1 VNDRDRLVR
10 QLRSEI
16 ADRLHEAVTTATS
29 GGREL
34 ASDDQRMLARRL
46 LNDAFR
52 NRAAAA
58 VGSGEEPLGADEEEA
73 IARAVLDLL
82 FGLGPLSRILDVET
96 VENVE
101 ANGPHTVFITHAD
114 GRVEEGPP
122 LFDSVEEM
130 LEMLRA
136 VARRAGL
143 NERLF
148 DAAHPFLTMELPD
161 GSRLHAVQAVTGE
174 PCISVRRHRYTK
186 VTLGDLVGLG
196 MVDEVLQ
203 EFLAASVRARLNI
216 VVCGGTNAGKT
227 TLLRALVNE
236 IPASERLVT
245 IEKGFELGIDRH
257 AHDLHPNVVAME
269 AREANVE
276 GEGEITMR
284 ALVREAL
291 RMNPSRVLVGEV
303 LGDELLPMLN
313 AMTQG
318 NDGSMCTIHAHSSES
333 AFNRFVQYAV
343 QSPERLTT
351 EATNV
356 LVANAV
362 DLVVFV
368 DQQDP
373 SLGSGRQRYA
383 SSVREVV
390 GADGAMV
397 MSNEVFAPDF
407 DGRARPAAPMSD
419 RRMDRL
425 VAAGFDRSL
434 LARREQWA
442 AR

>member
-1 VNDRDRLVR
+1 MLSEKDGLVR
-10 QLRSEI
+10 ELRAEV
-16 ADRLHEAVTTATS
+16 ADRLHAAITA
-29 GGREL
+29 GEREMT
-34 ASDDQRMLARRL
+34 AEDQRMLARRL
-46 LNDAFR
+46 LNDSFR
-52 NRAAAA
+52 RRASDA
-58 VGSGEEPLGADEEEA
+58 VMAGAEPLDVDEEEA
-73 IARAVLDLL
+73 VATAVLDLL
-82 FGLGPLSRILDVET
+82 FGLGPLSRLLDVET

-101 ANGPHTVFITHAD
+101 ANGPRNVFVTHAD
-114 GRVEEGPP
+114 GRVEIGPP
-122 LFDSVEEM
+122 LFETVDEM
-130 LEMLRA
+130 LEMLRG
-136 VARRAGL
+136 VARRSGL
-143 NERLF
+143 SERLF
-148 DAAHPFLTMELPD
+148 DVAHPFLTMELPD

-174 PCISVRRHRYTK
+174 PCISVRRHRFTK
-186 VTLGDLVGLG
+186 VTLADLVGLG

-203 EFLAASVRARLNI
+203 EFLAASVRARFNI

-227 TLLRALVNE
+227 TLLRALINE
-236 IPASERLVT
+236 IPPAERLVT

-257 AHDLHPNVVAME
+257 ARELHPNVVAME

-276 GEGEITMR
+276 GEGEIPMR
-284 ALVREAL
+284 VLVREAL

-333 AFNRFVQYAV
+333 AFSRFVQYAV

-351 EATNV
+351 DATNV
-356 LVANAV
+356 LVANAI

-373 SLGSGRQRYA
+373 TRGHGRRRFV

-390 GADGAMV
+390 GADGSMV
-397 MSNEVFAPDF
+397 MSNEVFAPGE
-407 DGRARPAAPMSD
+407 DGTAVPSAPMSD
-419 RRMDRL
+419 RRMSRL
-425 VAAGFDRSL
+425 AAVGFERSQL
-434 LARREQWA
+434 FGHHMWA

>member
-1 VNDRDRLVR
+1 MNEHDRLVR
-10 QLRSEI
+10 QLRAEV
-16 ADRLHEAVTTATS
+16 ADRLHEAVTAAA
-29 GGREL
+29 GAGRDL
-34 ASDDQRMLARRL
+34 AVDDQRMLARRL

-52 NRAAAA
+52 VRAGAA
-58 VGSGEEPLGADEEEA
+58 VGAGERPLGVEEEEA
-73 IARAVLDLL
+73 VARAVLDLL
-82 FGLGPLSRILDVET
+82 FGLGPLSRILEVET

-101 ANGPHTVFITHAD
+101 ANGPRKVFVTHAD
-114 GRVEEGPP
+114 GRTEEGPP
-122 LFDSVEEM
+122 LFESVEEM
-130 LEMLRA
+130 LEMLRG

-174 PCISVRRHRYTK
+174 PCISVRRHRFTK

-203 EFLAASVRARLNI
+203 EFLSAAVRARLNI

-236 IPASERLVT
+236 IPPAERLVT

-257 AHDLHPNVVAME
+257 AQDLHPNVVAME

-284 ALVREAL
+284 TLVREAL

-333 AFNRFVQYAV
+333 AFSRFVQYAV

-356 LVANAV
+356 LVGNAV

-373 SLGSGRQRYA
+373 SVGSGRKRYV

-397 MSNEVFAPDF
+397 MSNEVFAPDP

-419 RRMDRL
+419 RRLDRL
-425 VAAGFDRSL
+425 VAVGFDRSL
-434 LARREQWA
+434 LARHELWA
-442 AR
+442 TR

>member
-1 VNDRDRLVR
+1 MNERDGLVR
-10 QLRSEI
+10 QLRSEV
-16 ADRLHEAVTTATS
+16 ADRLHESVTSAAAA
-29 GGREL
+29 GREL
-34 ASDDQRMLARRL
+34 ATDDQRMLARRL
-46 LNDAFR
+46 LNDEFR
-52 NRAAAA
+52 TRAAVA
-58 VGSGEEPLGADEEEA
+58 VGAGEQPLGVEEEEA
-73 IARAVLDLL
+73 VARAVLDLL

-101 ANGPHTVFITHAD
+101 ANGPRKVFVTHAD

-122 LFDSVEEM
+122 LFESVEEM
-130 LEMLRA
+130 LEMLRG

-174 PCISVRRHRYTK
+174 PCISVRRHRFTK

-196 MVDEVLQ
+196 MLDEVLQ
-203 EFLAASVRARLNI
+203 EFLSAAVRARLNI

-236 IPASERLVT
+236 IPSTERLVT

-373 SLGSGRQRYA
+373 SLGSGRRRYV

-397 MSNEVFAPDF
+397 MSNEVFAPDH
-407 DGRARPAAPMSD
+407 DGRGRPAAPMSD

-425 VAAGFDRSL
+425 VAVGFDRSL
-434 LARREQWA
+434 LALREPWA
-442 AR
+442 VR